1 MAFSFDQASKVATHS
16 QATEGVDSQIDYRKD
31 IANLGA
37 KIKERLER
45 LNHIISQM
53 GRDEVAIREQM
64 RKNCLELR
72 GEVELIE
79 EKQRT
84 IKEVMKNF
92 QDAL

>member
-1 MAFSFDQASKVATHS
+1 MAFTYEQDSTAAGHS
-16 QATEGVDSQIDYRKD
+16 QSSESMDHRKD
-31 IANLGA
+31 MTNLA
-37 KIKERLER
+37 TKIKERLDR
-45 LNHIISQM
+45 LNQIITQM

-72 GEVELIE
+72 GEVESIE